1 MKHAHYNKKT
11 LKLLGWYDSELH
23 QSIPTPNIK
32 ISDDEWKQAL
42 LIGGNYIDQESNKVV
57 YLDKRTKEEKLAINS
72 MVIKAKAKKIIY
84 EKYSQEKQNN
94 IAFLDAGDQ
103 ERITAINWINNIRA
117 IAKKAILENI
127 SVNEIN
133 WKA

>member
-1 MKHAHYNKKT
+1 MKYAHYNKKT

-32 ISDDEWKQAL
+32 MNDNEWKQAL
-42 LIGGNYIDQESNKVV
+42 SIGGNYIDKESDKVV
-57 YLDKRTKEEKLAINS
+57 YLDKRNEAEKLAINI
-72 MVIKAKAKKIIY
+72 MAIKAKAKKIIY

-94 IAFLDAGDQ
+94 IAFLDVGDQ

-127 SVNEIN
+127 SVNKIN